1 MKDIII
7 DEFQEKVDEV
17 LIRHVS
23 ILDIISKL
31 QQTSA
36 KTNRAVIKAITSCG
50 CIKINADK
58 DIIPEDITYDE
69 IKNFKH
75 NHIEGEL
82 CQTCKEKIEAEI
94 GSNLFYI
101 AALSNALDINMYDI
115 YLKEYKKLST
125 LGKFSLY

>member
-58 DIIPEDITYDE
+58 DIIPEDITYEE

-82 CQTCKEKIEAEI
+82 CQTCKEKIESEI

-101 AALSNALDINMYDI
+101 AALSNALDINMYDL

>member
-36 KTNRAVIKAITSCG
+36 KTNRAVIKSITSCG
-50 CIKINADK
+50 CIKINANK

-82 CQTCKEKIEAEI
+82 CQTCKEKIESEI
-94 GSNLFYI
+94 GSNLFYL

-115 YLKEYKKLST
+115 YLNEYKKLST